1 MAQQSKVRII
11 AGEWRGRLITFPQA
25 EGLRPT
31 PDRVRETLFN
41 WLGQTLD
48 GKTCL
53 DLFAGSG
60 ALGFE
65 ALSRGA
71 RRVMMVEQNPQVLK
85 ALQENARKLGANGHG
100 KNAATE
106 DNARHARFPH
116 LNPLPQAGC
125 PHPNPLPRAG
135 EGANVKDAC
144 FDLEAN
150 EKGAGF
156 NRLDLV
162 AGDGLK
168 TLSREGKVFDVIFL
182 DPPFH
187 HGILPLLLPLLPDR
201 LAPDGLVYAET
212 EQALEPDEGWEIWR
226 SGRAGNVFYCL
237 LKRKT
242 EGHDGA

>member
-11 AGEWRGRLITFPQA
+11 AGEWRGRLINFPQA

-71 RRVMMVEQNPQVLK
+71 RRVVMVEQNPQVLK

-106 DNARHARFPH
+106 DNTRHARSPL
-116 LNPLPQAGC
+116 LNPLPQAGG
-125 PHPNPLPRAG
+125 PLPNPLPQAG
-135 EGANVKDAC
+135 GKRTANV
-144 FDLEAN
+144 E
-150 EKGAGF
+150 GAGF

-168 TLSREGKVFDVIFL
+168 TLSREGKAFDVIFL

-212 EQALEPDEGWEIWR
+212 EQALEPGEGWEVWR

-242 EGHDGA
+242 EGPDGA